1 MKETN
6 MPAGYELKGI
16 ITNLLYFEESY
27 AGSVFTSEY
36 PNIAIGSPVQA
47 VSAGSLAPENE
58 EN

>member
-1 MKETN
+1 